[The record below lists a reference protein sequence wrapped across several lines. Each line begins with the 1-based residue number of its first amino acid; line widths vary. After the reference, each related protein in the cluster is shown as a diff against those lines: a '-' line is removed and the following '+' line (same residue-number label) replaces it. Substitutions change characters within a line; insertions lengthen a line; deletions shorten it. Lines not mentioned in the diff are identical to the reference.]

1 MTITDDFVKQLQEDY
16 ETYMSNPE
24 AIKYIFN
31 MYRNKIE
38 DIPKHDFRK
47 YFTDDRLLNEDTRTY
62 CQGLEAY
69 QERLHDYIAMLQ
81 DQDSSFLKTDY
92 NDDNIEKFFG
102 SPLILTTTLREKI
115 DILKELFNPD
125 EFIIINAIAE
135 INLRYNKLEETI
147 IQIKSL
153 DLYTRLWAP
162 EGEYDDPLRPCDT
175 TGAEHLHPLQ
185 ASS

>member
-16 ETYMSNPE
+16 DNYMNNPE
-24 AIKYIFN
+24 AIKYIFH
-31 MYRNKIE
+31 MYRNKI
-38 DIPKHDFRK
+38 DNIPKHDFRK
-47 YFTDDRLLNEDTRTY
+47 YFTADRLLNEDTRIY
-62 CQGLEAY
+62 CEGLELY
-69 QERLHDYIAMLQ
+69 QERLHDYIAMLR
-81 DQDSSFLKTDY
+81 DQDSTFLETAY
-92 NDDNIEKFFG
+92 ENDNIEKFFG

-135 INLRYNKLEETI
+135 INLRYNKLEETL

-153 DLYTRLWAP
+153 DLYTKLWAP
-162 EGEYDDPLRPCDT
+162 EGEHDDPLRPFDA
-175 TGAEHLHPLQ
+175 TGAEHFHPLQ